1 MPSMNIFNED
11 PFTMVSLT
19 EGVLERPFTPSRL
32 RDMQLFASRGV
43 STTTVA
49 IEKKGVTLKLVQTS
63 ERGAPPAQRT
73 RDKRDIRDLRV
84 PHINKEAVVYAD
96 QVQGVR
102 AFGSETELE
111 MVQSVVDE
119 EVGNVATEIDL
130 TEENLML
137 GAVKGAIADADGSTI
152 YDLFSE
158 FGVSQLSAISFAL
171 STGSTKVRSKCTEV
185 IRKMAKELNV
195 GQMPFEVHAVCG
207 DTFFDNLINHD
218 DVKSAYERF
227 QDGAMLRQDL
237 TYQVFPF
244 AGITFENYRGT
255 DDGSSVTVGDKEA
268 HFFARGIPG
277 LFRLFY
283 APGDREDLVN
293 TIGLPRYVIPNNE
306 ETGNGRYRKFEVQSN
321 PLPLCTRPRSLI
333 KGTTP

>member
-1 MPSMNIFNED
+1 MPSMDVFNQD
-11 PFTMVSLT
+11 AFGMTSLT

-32 RDMQLFASRGV
+32 RDFGLFSPRGV
-43 STTTVA
+43 NTVTVA
-49 IEKKGVTLKLVQTS
+49 IEKKGTTLSLVQTS
-63 ERGAPPAQRT
+63 ERGAPPTQRT

-84 PHINKEAVVYAD
+84 PHLNKEAVVYAD

-119 EVGNVATEIDL
+119 EVDNVRTEIDL

-137 GAVKGAIADADGSTI
+137 GAVKGIIADADGSTI
-152 YDLFSE
+152 YNLFTQ
-158 FGVSQLSAISFAL
+158 FGVSQLANVNFAL
-171 STGSTKVRSKCTEV
+171 TTGTTKVRSKCTEV
-185 IRKMAKELNV
+185 IRAMAKELKV
-195 GQMPFEVHAVCG
+195 GSMPFQVHALCS
-207 DTFFDNLINHD
+207 DSFFDNLINHD
-218 DVKSAYERF
+218 DVKAAYERF

-255 DDGSSVTVGDKEA
+255 DDGTSVTVASGEA

-277 LFRLFY
+277 LFRIFY
-283 APGDREDLVN
+283 APGDREELVN

-306 ETGNGRYRKFEVQSN
+306 DTGNGRYRKFEVQAN

-333 KGTTP
+333 KGVEA